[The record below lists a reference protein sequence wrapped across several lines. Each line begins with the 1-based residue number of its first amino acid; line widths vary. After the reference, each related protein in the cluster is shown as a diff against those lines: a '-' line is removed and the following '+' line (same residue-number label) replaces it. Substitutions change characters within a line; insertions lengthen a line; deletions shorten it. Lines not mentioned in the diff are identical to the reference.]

1 MQLVRSTRANTTI
14 PPVFK
19 GYNDGSI
26 EGYTYQPEKSKQ
38 ILADAG
44 FVDKDGDGFVEDP
57 NGKSFTLKFAS
68 MQGGATAEPIAQ
80 YYIDSW
86 KQVGINVELV
96 DGHLM
101 EFNAFY
107 DLLKKDGD
115 VDVYQAAFGVGG
127 DPNPINL
134 FGRKAAFNYTR
145 WATEENDKLLDALG
159 STESF
164 DEAFRKKA
172 FTDWQKYFTEEAPVV
187 PTLFRQELV
196 SVNNRVKHYDFK
208 VGSTFDLSE
217 VELTAD
223 QPVK

>member
-1 MQLVRSTRANTTI
+1 
-14 PPVFK
+14 
-19 GYNDGSI
+19 
-26 EGYTYQPEKSKQ
+26 
-38 ILADAG
+38 
-44 FVDKDGDGFVEDP
+44 
-57 NGKSFTLKFAS
+57 
-68 MQGGATAEPIAQ
+68 
-80 YYIDSW
+80 
-86 KQVGINVELV
+86 
-96 DGHLM
+96 M

-107 DLLKKDGD
+107 DLLKKM
-115 VDVYQAAFGVGG
+115 VTLMSTKQPSGVGG

-172 FTDWQKYFTEEAPVV
+172 FSDWQKYFTEEAPVI
-187 PTLFRQELV
+187 PTLFRNELI
-196 SVNNRVKHYDFK
+196 SVNNRVKHYETSK
-208 VGSTFDLSE
+208 WVQHLTFLE